1 MQNPSAVKSSK
12 SKQAENLELLPT
24 FIFFCLMEKGILYL
38 I

>member
-1 MQNPSAVKSSK
+1 MQNPSADKSSK

-24 FIFFCLMEKGILYL
+24 FIFFYLMEKGIFCL